1 MDTTPKKISAILL
14 FCMVSMLGL
23 SGCDQDGPVEN
34 FGEEVDEAAQDAKRK
49 IEDATD

>member
-1 MDTTPKKISAILL
+1 MDDRTRNIAALLLVGMIST
-14 FCMVSMLGL
+14 VGL
-23 SGCDQDGPVEN
+23 VGCEKDGPVEN